1 VLIARATHLVRET
14 PTTLL
19 LLATNLIPL
28 AGVAF
33 WGWHLGTVMVLYW
46 LENGIVGVIN
56 VPRMALAA
64 IAADERANPRTA
76 GRDEAL
82 DPIRLARLLG
92 GMARIPFF
100 IVHYGIFW
108 VVHGIFVWGLFAG
121 PGLFGPA
128 TIGTTTVGTG
138 VDSGAVATGFVGLA
152 LYHVVSFI
160 YWDVIRREYASKT
173 PAEIMFQPY
182 PRLIVLHLTII
193 LGAFLVVFTGQPIA
207 ALVLLVLLK
216 TAIEL
221 GGQTLFS
228 HQTSPTFNGRNG
240 R

>member
-1 VLIARATHLVRET
+1 MLIARATRLVRDT

-19 LLATNLIPL
+19 LIATNLIPL

-46 LENGIVGVIN
+46 LENGIVGIIN
-56 VPRMALAA
+56 IPRMVLAA
-64 IAADERANPRTA
+64 IAADQQAHPRKPA
-76 GRDEAL
+76 RDEGADVL
-82 DPIRLARLLG
+82 RLTRLLV

-128 TIGTTTVGTG
+128 NIGTTTVGTG
-138 VDSGAVATGFVGLA
+138 VDTGAVATGFVGLA
-152 LYHVVSFI
+152 LYHVVAFI

-193 LGAFLVVFTGQPIA
+193 LGAFLVVATGQPIA

-216 TAIEL
+216 TVLEL
-221 GGQTLFS
+221 GGQTLFP
-228 HQTSPTFNGRNG
+228 HRTSPAFNGRNG